1 MSIVRERRNS
11 ETSFMPPK
19 NDSDAPIRKLIPKP
33 IKDMEGLVVYFF
45 NLFNEKYMRYVPVT
59 SLQYSEPSQRSKSVD
74 QVQIQ
79 EKDIQNDQVLN
90 NSTDINRTEIVAE
103 DMLVDYI

>member
-11 ETSFMPPK
+11 ETSFMPP
-19 NDSDAPIRKLIPKP
+19 NDRDAPIRKLIPKP

-90 NSTDINRTEIVAE
+90 NSTNINGTEIVAQ
-103 DMLVDYI
+103 DILVDYI